1 MKYNITLNQPLM
13 IENKLNVS
21 QWCILDVI
29 SVAPIWCEAVQ
40 KDNEVYYWV
49 ARQKISGELKALDLK
64 SDTIYRYIKQL
75 VELGFINHIKDGK
88 KDLIKLTQKGKSLF
102 VSMSEKN
109 PNYYV
114 GKKSELNSEK
124 NPTYK
129 NTNSNKN
136 TNIKNIKNKQKEKT
150 EDEDL
155 PENIN
160 LEAFNQWCQ
169 YKGKNYSRQGKT
181 LSANKLAKFT
191 HKEQREMVDNS
202 IMNNYKGLFEVKNK
216 SYGTAKAPEVG
227 SIAWRMHQ
235 QNNSQDT
242 IDAEVEECIK

>member
-49 ARQKISGELKALDLK
+49 ARQKISEATKALDLK

-109 PNYYV
+109 PNHYV

-124 NPTYK
+124 NPTYN
-129 NTNSNKN
+129 NTNSK
-136 TNIKNIKNKQKEKT
+136 
-150 EDEDL
+150 
-155 PENIN
+155 
-160 LEAFNQWCQ
+160 
-169 YKGKNYSRQGKT
+169 
-181 LSANKLAKFT
+181 
-191 HKEQREMVDNS
+191 
-202 IMNNYKGLFEVKNK
+202 
-216 SYGTAKAPEVG
+216 
-227 SIAWRMHQ
+227 
-235 QNNSQDT
+235 
-242 IDAEVEECIK
+242 

>member
-49 ARQKISGELKALDLK
+49 ARQKISEELKALDLK

-109 PNYYV
+109 PNHYV

-124 NPTYK
+124 NPTYN
-129 NTNSNKN
+129 NTNLNNK
-136 TNIKNIKNKQKEKT
+136 TNNIDTLFIEYKKQNENASEIELNLVMDFIDYRKSIKDKIKTILPAEMYIKELKKLQKLGYKINDCIETMKISEWKTIKT
-150 EDEDL
+150 EW
-155 PENIN
+155 I
-160 LEAFNQWCQ
+160 
-169 YKGKNYSRQGKT
+169 
-181 LSANKLAKFT
+181 
-191 HKEQREMVDNS
+191 HKPT
-202 IMNNYKGLFEVKNK
+202 NNYK
-216 SYGTAKAPEVG
+216 T
-227 SIAWRMHQ
+227 
-235 QNNSQDT
+235 NN
-242 IDAEVEECIK
+242 IDDKEWSDGAIRCDPNEYR

>member
-13 IENKLNVS
+13 IENKLNIS

-49 ARQKISGELKALDLK
+49 ARQKISDELKALDLK

-109 PNYYV
+109 PNHYV

-124 NPTYK
+124 NPTYNNTNLINKTNNKYDIFLDYLKSKCKYKSKVTKTKDGSKLFNSIQDKRQLAIDYIKHQEEK
-129 NTNSNKN
+129 NEFAVRISKFMEDYNTVYKDKTNSN
-136 TNIKNIKNKQKEKT
+136 IDDKEWSDGVT
-150 EDEDL
+150 RCDPNE
-155 PENIN
+155 
-160 LEAFNQWCQ
+160 
-169 YKGKNYSRQGKT
+169 YR
-181 LSANKLAKFT
+181 
-191 HKEQREMVDNS
+191 
-202 IMNNYKGLFEVKNK
+202 
-216 SYGTAKAPEVG
+216 
-227 SIAWRMHQ
+227 
-235 QNNSQDT
+235 
-242 IDAEVEECIK
+242 